1 MRNQKALS
9 KAIFSTLA
17 LSLALQVL
25 TPALAGQNGKCKAK
39 GDNIGARVQRLTR
52 RVEINLQQGTITKEQ
67 ADKLRAD
74 ISDIGKQAADARK
87 SNNGCLN
94 PTQIT
99 DFENQL
105 NQQLSIVDS
114 FNSAG
119 KRKVGKGNVVGADW
133 TPGEDGA
140 QNSQKLKQKMK
151 VDQRRLDRQY
161 QQAQMQIKE
170 QQQQQYEKE
179 MLNELGQQRPAIL
192 QNKKDIK
199 NIRESTGAN

>member
-1 MRNQKALS
+1 MIGYQRFIRMAILSALTVS
-9 KAIFSTLA
+9 FGWQP
-17 LSLALQVL
+17 SLA
-25 TPALAGQNGKCKAK
+25 GGNGKCAAHAK
-39 GDNIGARVQRLTR
+39 GDNICARVERLTK
-52 RVEINLQQGTITKEQ
+52 RVDFQLQQGTITKDQ
-67 ADKLRAD
+67 AAKLRAD
-74 ISDIGKQAADARK
+74 ISDIKKQADGART
-87 SNNGCLN
+87 SNKGALN
-94 PTQIT
+94 PTQIA

-105 NQQLSIVDS
+105 NQQLSIIDS
-114 FNSAG
+114 FGAAG
-119 KRKVGKGNVVGADW
+119 KRKVKAGNVVGADW

-140 QNSQKLKQKMK
+140 QNAGKLKQKMK

-199 NIRESTGAN
+199 NIRDSSGAN